1 MIKNYTKEGNIE
13 MNTKENEI
21 IQKRIMQN
29 KKLFNKKELKI
40 ISENKGLIQKI
51 YLLAILDHTAI

>member
-1 MIKNYTKEGNIE
+1 
-13 MNTKENEI
+13 MNTKENEV